1 MKNGFELKSRK
12 INGIAWSTFN
22 EIERVFGTDFAQE
35 VIDTSPVIRVMN
47 TDSIRT
53 KEVEDLL
60 PDDSDEII
68 SYNDEDSNLASTYDL
83 YDIYLA
89 SSHHIIAASTLI
101 EMYHLNLEDFS
112 DSFKKM
118 MMTISPS
125 DREKR
130 VFRKEIIEKVINSL

>member
-22 EIERVFGTDFAQE
+22 EIERVFGSEFAQE
-35 VIDTSPVIRVMN
+35 VVDTSPVIRIMN
-47 TDSIRT
+47 TDSVRT
-53 KEVEDLL
+53 KEVEELM
-60 PDDSDEII
+60 PDDSDEVI
-68 SYNDEDSNLASTYDL
+68 SYNDDDSTLASVYDL

-112 DSFKKM
+112 EFFNKM
-118 MMTISPS
+118 MLTISPS
-125 DREKR
+125 ERDKR
-130 VFRKEIIEKVINSL
+130 IFRKEIIEKVVASL